1 MGLVGFEGPLW
12 DEKKLLFEQENFDA
26 VLQSTF
32 TWSLA
37 SILNLKIHLYSENA
51 NIENEGAKGKNIWS
65 FEISHFKRKR
75 TENELTSLSEI

>member
-37 SILNLKIHLYSENA
+37 SILNLKIHLQSENA
-51 NIENEGAKGKNIWS
+51 NIENESAKDKNIWI
-65 FEISHFKRKR
+65 FEISHFKMGKR
-75 TENELTSLSEI
+75 TENELTSL